1 MRNNHQILV
10 TGGAGYIGSHI
21 VEKLLENK
29 KNKVIIYD
37 NLITGHKR
45 LINKKAV
52 FIKGDIKNTRY
63 LSKII
68 KTKNIVSIIH
78 LAALLNVSEAE
89 KNKKKYFENNVTGTM
104 SLIKACENS
113 SVKNIIFSSSCSVY
127 GEIIGSVSETK
138 KPNPKGYYAFTK
150 FKGEQIIEKFA
161 KKKGYYFAIL
171 RYFNVAGA
179 SRSKK
184 IGEIEKSHG
193 HLIKNIAIESLKSKP
208 KIKIFGNNYK
218 TKDGT
223 CIRDYIHIS
232 DLTEIHLKAL
242 NYVVKNKKSLVLNCG
257 YGKGY
262 SVKEIVD
269 IFSKI
274 KKNVKIIYLKKRP
287 GDVAQVYSNIKRLK
301 KVLKWKPKY
310 NNIKNIILSSIKWE
324 KNLRS

>member
-1 MRNNHQILV
+1 VRNNHQILV

-63 LSKII
+63 LSRII
-68 KTKNIVSIIH
+68 KAKNIVSIIH